1 MTERVYLVADF
12 NVETLARY
20 LANTAMPGAEVQAAP
35 FGQVRQTLSGT
46 GPGSDWSAVVW
57 TRADATIDTFR
68 RAANFEQVDADRA
81 LAEVSA
87 FAESLRR
94 FARHVRYVFVP
105 TWTLPWWSRGY
116 GMLEFRRDLGL
127 AHLLSRMNLA
137 LADALAD
144 EPAIFVLDAQR
155 WFAAA
160 GSRAVALKPW
170 YAAKTPF
177 APAVF
182 EHAGVDLSAALNALA
197 GRARRLIILDLDE
210 VLWGGIVGE
219 VGWEGITLGGHDYV
233 GEAFVDFQRSLKA
246 MTHRGIQ
253 LAIASKNDEA
263 VALEVFD
270 RHPEMVLKRDDFAAW
285 RINWSDKAQNVADL
299 LREVNLG
306 AESAVFIDDSAIERA
321 RVVTAVPGVIAP
333 EWPED
338 PTRYRE
344 ALSALPWFDTPQLTA
359 EDRQR
364 SGMYAVERTR
374 QQTLTATGDLDEWLQ
389 SLDITVSIETLTAAN
404 LSRATQLLNKTNQLN
419 MTTRR
424 LAPQELQ
431 QWASLPDNLLLTFR
445 VADRF
450 GDSGLTGIVGLA
462 FADEAARLTD
472 FPPELPRDGPKRRG
486 DDAARRGT
494 AVPARRASSLVA
506 EFIPTARNAPCLEFL
521 QRSGLQRTAPNEFR
535 WDVSKPYP
543 LPKWVGVDDRTD
555 TTSTATR

>member
-20 LANTAMPGAEVQAAP
+20 LANTTMPGAKVQAAP

-46 GPGSDWSAVVW
+46 GPGSDWNAVVW
-57 TRADATIDTFR
+57 TRADATIDAFR
-68 RAANFEQVDADRA
+68 RAVDFEQIDADQA
-81 LAEVSA
+81 LTEVNA
-87 FAESLRR
+87 FAESLKR
-94 FARHVRYVFVP
+94 FAKHVRCVFVP

-116 GMLEFRRDLGL
+116 GMLELRRDIGL

-137 LADALAD
+137 LADALAE
-144 EPAIFVLDAQR
+144 EPSVFVLDAQR

-160 GSRAVALKPW
+160 GSRAVTLKPW

-182 EHAGVDLSAALNALA
+182 EQAGVDLSAALNALA

-233 GEAFVDFQRSLKA
+233 GEAFVDFQRTLKA
-246 MTHRGIQ
+246 LTHRGIQ

-270 RHPEMVLKRDDFAAW
+270 RHPEMVLKRDDFVAW
-285 RINWSDKAQNVADL
+285 RINWSDKAQNVTDL

-306 AESAVFIDDSAIERA
+306 AESAVFIDDSPIERA
-321 RVVTAVPGVIAP
+321 RVATAVPGVVAP

-344 ALSALPWFDTPQLTA
+344 TLSALPLFDTPHLTV

-364 SGMYAVERTR
+364 SKMYAVERTR
-374 QQTLTATGDLDEWLQ
+374 KQTQTSAGDLDEWLQ
-389 SLDITVSIETLTAAN
+389 SLDITVSVETLTAAN
-404 LSRATQLLNKTNQLN
+404 LARATQLLNKTNQLN

-424 LAPQELQ
+424 LAPQELE

-450 GDSGLTGIVGLA
+450 GDSGLTGIAGLT
-462 FADEAARLTD
+462 FAHDIARLTD
-472 FPPELPRDGPKRRG
+472 FLLSCRVMGRSVEETMLHAAVAQCRARG
-486 DDAARRGT
+486 AA
-494 AVPARRASSLVA
+494 SLVA

-521 QRSGLQRTAPNEFR
+521 QRSGLKPTAPNEFR
-535 WDVSKPYP
+535 WVVSEPYP
-543 LPKWVGVDDRTD
+543 LPHWVRVDDRTD
-555 TTSTATR
+555 TTSTAAR